1 MAAGAGGDGGGGE
14 LKLLGTWASPFV
26 QRVRLALNLK
36 GLAYE
41 FIEEEIGGGKS
52 ELLLASNPVHKKVP
66 ILLHRGNPI
75 CESQVIVQYLDD
87 AFPGAGGADLLPSD
101 PHARA
106 VARFWAAY
114 IDAEFFAP
122 WNRSFYTASEEE
134 KAAEMGRAAA
144 ALAAIEG
151 AFAELSKGEGFF
163 SGEGRPGFVDVVLG
177 GFVGSMRA
185 YGAAVGVEVLDA
197 GRTPLL
203 VAWAERVAA
212 LDAARGVIPDVE
224 RVVELSRY
232 ARKK

>member
-1 MAAGAGGDGGGGE
+1 MAAGAGGDGGGE

-66 ILLHRGNPI
+66 VLLHRSNPI

-87 AFPGAGGADLLPSD
+87 AFPGGAAGGDLLPSD

-134 KAAEMGRAAA
+134 KTAEMGRAAA
-144 ALAAIEG
+144 ALATIER
-151 AFAELSKGEGFF
+151 AFAELSRGKGFF
-163 SGEGRPGFVDVVLG
+163 SGEDRPGFVDVVLG

-185 YGAAVGVEVLDA
+185 YGTAVGVEVLDA

>member
-1 MAAGAGGDGGGGE
+1 MAAGAGGDGGGE

-66 ILLHRGNPI
+66 VLLHRSNPI

-87 AFPGAGGADLLPSD
+87 AFPGGAAGGDLLPSD
-101 PHARA
+101 PQARA
-106 VARFWAAY
+106 
-114 IDAEFFAP
+114 
-122 WNRSFYTASEEE
+122 
-134 KAAEMGRAAA
+134 GR
-144 ALAAIEG
+144 
-151 AFAELSKGEGFF
+151 GFF
-163 SGEGRPGFVDVVLG
+163 NLFLG
-177 GFVGSMRA
+177 GFVGSIARVRHGGSA
-185 YGAAVGVEVLDA
+185 WRCSTP

>member
-1 MAAGAGGDGGGGE
+1 MATGAGGGGE

-66 ILLHRGNPI
+66 VLLHRGNPI

-87 AFPGAGGADLLPSD
+87 AFPGAGGDLLPSD
-101 PHARA
+101 PYARA

-122 WNRSFYTASEEE
+122 WNRSFYTASEGE
-134 KAAEMGRAAA
+134 KAAEMGKAMA
-144 ALAAIEG
+144 ALATIEG
-151 AFAELSKGEGFF
+151 AFAAEMSKGKGFF
-163 SGEGRPGFVDVVLG
+163 SGEDRPGFVDVVLG

-224 RVVELSRY
+224 RVVELSRSV
-232 ARKK
+232 AKKK